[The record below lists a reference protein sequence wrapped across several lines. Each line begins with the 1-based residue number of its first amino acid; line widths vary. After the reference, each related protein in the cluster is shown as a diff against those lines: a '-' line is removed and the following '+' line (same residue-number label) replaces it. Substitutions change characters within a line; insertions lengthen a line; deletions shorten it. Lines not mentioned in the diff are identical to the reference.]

1 MKTLSFK
8 NIPGTGKLFLD
19 YVYQFSNVQRFYSVS
34 PDDASAQQALL
45 SRLVSKKTERKQ
57 VTQILTKQNQS
68 FGAGVLTLEN
78 IKKLEQDNT
87 VAVVTGQQMGLLTGP
102 LYTIYKSIGTIK
114 LCETYRAKFP
124 QYEFVPVFWLELE
137 DHDFDEIRHAQLLSV
152 DNDLK
157 KISYNGADPG
167 NVIRN
172 PINHLSITED
182 MQRFLDEIKSVLY
195 PTDFTHEWQGLIE
208 KAYQQGTSIAQAFG
222 KMLTDLLGSYGLILM
237 DPSDKEFKK
246 LAAPVFKKEI
256 ENTDRIHQLFQTQSE
271 SLKQSGYEA
280 QVETSPSNLFL
291 LDNGAEK
298 LSINV
303 EKKNKFRLSAGD
315 IASEKNA
322 ITKILESSPE
332 RFIPN
337 VVLRPIVQD
346 TLLPTFAY
354 VAGPAEVAY
363 FAQFKSIYEFFEVP
377 QPVIVPRPFA
387 TILEKKNAKVLSK
400 YKIELLQVFTHS
412 KTLVDQVAMH
422 QSGLPI
428 EALFGQ
434 FTGQMNSQ
442 FKALQKQLMEID
454 SNLKGAVETAQQK
467 ADQALQVLKTKT
479 VESEKRRNEVL
490 VDRIRK
496 LIHHLYPH
504 HNFQERELNVLY
516 YLNKYGRDFI
526 KLLHERLDVTARDH
540 QVIEL

>member
-78 IKKLEQDNT
+78 IKKLEHDNT

-182 MQRFLDEIKSVLY
+182 MQRVLDEIKSVLY

-222 KMLTDLLGSYGLILM
+222 KMLADLLGSYGLILM

-256 ENTDRIHQLFQTQSE
+256 ENTDRIHQLFQMQSE

-363 FAQFKSIYEFFEVP
+363 FGQFKSVYEFFEVP
-377 QPVIVPRPFA
+377 QPLVVPRPFA
-387 TILEKKNAKVLSK
+387 TILEKKNAKVLDK
-400 YKIELLQVFTHS
+400 YKIELQQVFTHS
-412 KTLVDQVAMH
+412 KTLIDQVAMQ
-422 QSGLPI
+422 QSGVPI
-428 EALFGQ
+428 EAVFGQ

-442 FKALQKQLMEID
+442 FKTLQKQLMEID
-454 SNLKGAVETAQQK
+454 PNLKGAVETAQQK

-479 VESEKRRNEVL
+479 IESEKRRNEVL
-490 VDRIRK
+490 VDQIRK